1 MPKTQKKNNELNPED
16 INLSLGKKY
25 YNIMEVFKNKIV
37 TTIIERN
44 SELNLDRDAIEKI
57 SFLVGAEVDS
67 AKSWG
72 YDQLKLKW

>member
-25 YNIMEVFKNKIV
+25 YNIMEVFKNKVV

-72 YDQLKLKW
+72 YDQLKLK

>member
-1 MPKTQKKNNELNPED
+1 MPKTQKKNNELNQED
-16 INLSLGKKY
+16 INLSLGKNY

-37 TTIIERN
+37 TTIIEKN

-72 YDQLKLKW
+72 YDQLKLK